1 MATPVSP
8 LAKLVIAL
16 VRFYQLV
23 ISPLIGPRCRF
34 TPTCS
39 QYAIEA
45 VRAHGVVK
53 GSWLATKRLL
63 KCHPLNEGG
72 YDPVPPKQSSN
83 RDN

>member
-1 MATPVSP
+1 MATSVSP

-34 TPTCS
+34 NPTCS